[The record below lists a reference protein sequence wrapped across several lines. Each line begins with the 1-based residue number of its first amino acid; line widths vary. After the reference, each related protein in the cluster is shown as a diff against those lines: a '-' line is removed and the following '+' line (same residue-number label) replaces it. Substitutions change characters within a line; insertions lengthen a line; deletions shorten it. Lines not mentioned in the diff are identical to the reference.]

1 MKKVISIISILVVSL
16 FFAISVNAQVMGPSN
31 PPGGPQPGDQPIGG
45 GAPIGG
51 GLFILLG
58 MGAAYGGRKLY
69 KLHKDDDDNKVVS

>member
-1 MKKVISIISILVVSL
+1 MKKVISILTVLVISL
-16 FFAISVNAQVMGPSN
+16 FLTINANAQILGPSD

-45 GAPIGG
+45 GAPVGG

-69 KLHKDDDDNKVVS
+69 KLRQEDNEDIS

>member
-16 FFAISVNAQVMGPSN
+16 FFAISVNAQIMGPSD
-31 PPGGPQPGDQPIGG
+31 PPSGPQPGDQPIGG

-51 GLFILLG
+51 GVFILLG

-69 KLHKDDDDNKVVS
+69 KLNQEKDKAEELS